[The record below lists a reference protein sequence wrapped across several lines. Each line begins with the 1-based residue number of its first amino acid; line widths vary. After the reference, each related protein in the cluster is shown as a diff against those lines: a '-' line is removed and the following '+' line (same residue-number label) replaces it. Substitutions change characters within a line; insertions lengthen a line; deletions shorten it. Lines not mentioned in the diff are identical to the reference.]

1 MKLTLSFFI
10 MILTVSNVLA
20 QSYED
25 SLLHILKIDKNKANV
40 KEATFLLGEYLVQ
53 RNPEQAEIYA
63 DQLNSMSN
71 TPKDSAEWGRLNY
84 IYGASHR
91 WQGNVTTAL
100 DYYQKNYDY
109 YNRANDSI
117 NIAISAEF
125 IGNINMFLGNNLI
138 AQEYLLKCADIYAA
152 IGTPKQRAGIS
163 KLLASFYL
171 NIDQTDKA
179 EEKYLDALQ
188 AFTIINDSAGM
199 SSCNA
204 NLGLLYA
211 DLGAFEKAEEH
222 LMRQKALNAVFPT
235 QREMGFH
242 YDFLGV
248 LRKRQG
254 RLQEAYEES
263 YKALK
268 IREGLS
274 STYNLCESKL
284 SVGGILI
291 ELGRYEEA
299 IDQLNDVLEFE
310 EHNSFNQQNRAHE
323 LLSEAYEKEKKYK
336 EALEHYK
343 AYKAGSDSIYNEE
356 SIQIIAEKDA
366 AYKKKEQDAEISLLN
381 LKNQVTQQK
390 LNKSKALITF
400 SLIGLAIFSL
410 LSFFIF
416 LMYQKIKG
424 KNVIIKKALSD
435 KELLI
440 QEIHHRVK
448 NNLQIISSLLKLQS
462 RYITDEKALEAIQ
475 DGRNR
480 VQSMA
485 ILHKDLYKEDNVRGV
500 NMKTYFSNLTQ
511 GIFNSYNLKN
521 DKVALNLDIENVSLD
536 VDTVIPIGLITNE
549 LISNSLKYA
558 FTEGYDQAKIEVK
571 LKEIDD
577 HYELTVSDN
586 GIGINDKILAQ
597 TTSNTFGQKMI
608 KAFADKLKATV
619 HISNSNGTEVV
630 INIPKPTTVG

>member
-1 MKLTLSFFI
+1 MKHALSFLI
-10 MILTVSNVLA
+10 MILTLSSVMA

-25 SLLHILKIDKNKANV
+25 SLLNIIKIDKNKANV
-40 KEATFLLGEYLVQ
+40 KEAIFLLGEYLVQ

-63 DQLNSMSN
+63 DQLNSLPN
-71 TPKDSAEWGRLNY
+71 TPKDSSEWGRLNY
-84 IYGASHR
+84 IYAASNR

-109 YNRANDSI
+109 YNRVNDSI

-125 IGNINMFLGNNLI
+125 MGNINMFLGNNLI
-138 AQEYLLKCADIYAA
+138 AQEYLLKCANIYAA
-152 IGTPKQRAGIS
+152 IGTPKQKAGIN

-179 EEKYLDALQ
+179 EEKYLEALQ

-199 SSCNA
+199 ASCNA
-204 NLGLLYA
+204 NLGLLYS
-211 DLGAFEKAEEH
+211 DLGEFEKAEEH
-222 LMRQKALNAVFPT
+222 LMRQKALNAVYPT
-235 QREMGFH
+235 LREMGFH
-242 YDFLGV
+242 HDFLGV

-254 RLQEAYEES
+254 RLQEAYEEF

-291 ELGRYEEA
+291 ELGRYQEA
-299 IDQLNDVLEFE
+299 IAQLEDVLEFE
-310 EHNSFNQQNRAHE
+310 EHNSVNQQSRAHE
-323 LLSEAYEKEKKYK
+323 MLSEAFEKQNNYKK
-336 EALEHYK
+336 ALEHFK
-343 AYKAGSDSIYNEE
+343 AYKAVSDSIYNEE

-366 AYKKKEQDAEISLLN
+366 AYKKKEQDAEIALLN
-381 LKNQVTQQK
+381 LKNQVTKQK
-390 LNKSKALITF
+390 LSKSKTLIAG

-424 KNVIIKKALSD
+424 KNDIIKKALSD

-511 GIFNSYNLKN
+511 GIFNSYNLKK
-521 DKVALNLDIENVSLD
+521 DKVKLNLDIENVNLD

-558 FTEGYDQAKIEVK
+558 FAEGYDQAKIDVK
-571 LKEIDD
+571 LKEIND

-619 HISNSNGTEVV
+619 HINNSNGTEVV
-630 INIPKPTTVG
+630 INIPKTLPVG